1 MRSFNIQKIY
11 IIKKQNKLKIIN
23 KMVFKLDK
31 DCINKEF

>member
-1 MRSFNIQKIY
+1 MRSFNIQKIN

-23 KMVFKLDK
+23 QMVFKLDK